1 MKKRYAIGIDLG
13 GTSIKYALI
22 DNKGTVLFQNK
33 LASKAEV
40 SAEAVIGQLVK
51 AVKEAKE
58 FAAGQGYTVEGVG
71 IGTPGIVDASN
82 RIVLGGSDN
91 IEGWV
96 NVPLADRIEAETELP
111 AVLENDANA
120 MGLGET
126 MYGAGRGATH
136 IVFLTVGTGIG
147 GAVVIGGKLFNG
159 FANRGTELGHIPLI
173 HNGEPCTCGSVGC
186 LEQYA
191 SASALIRRFK
201 KRIAAANITCPAE
214 EINGE
219 LIVRLYRQGD
229 PTAIESLEEHF
240 DFLGRGIAGLINIF
254 SPQKVVIGGGLSEA
268 GDFYIRKV
276 SEKAHRYA
284 MPDCDINTEITA
296 ASLGNRAGSIGAAS
310 LALMRFSESNAL

>member
-126 MYGAGRGATH
+126 MYGAGDRKS
-136 IVFLTVGTGIG
+136 
-147 GAVVIGGKLFNG
+147 VV
-159 FANRGTELGHIPLI
+159 
-173 HNGEPCTCGSVGC
+173 
-186 LEQYA
+186 
-191 SASALIRRFK
+191 
-201 KRIAAANITCPAE
+201 
-214 EINGE
+214 
-219 LIVRLYRQGD
+219 
-229 PTAIESLEEHF
+229 
-240 DFLGRGIAGLINIF
+240 
-254 SPQKVVIGGGLSEA
+254 
-268 GDFYIRKV
+268 
-276 SEKAHRYA
+276 
-284 MPDCDINTEITA
+284 
-296 ASLGNRAGSIGAAS
+296 
-310 LALMRFSESNAL
+310 